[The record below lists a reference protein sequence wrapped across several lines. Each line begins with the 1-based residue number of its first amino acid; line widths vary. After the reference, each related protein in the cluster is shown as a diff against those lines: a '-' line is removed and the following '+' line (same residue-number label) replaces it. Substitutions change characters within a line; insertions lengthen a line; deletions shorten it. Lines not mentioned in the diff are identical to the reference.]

1 MKDLR
6 VDRST
11 IPDWGKC
18 QAIVLVY
25 PYKVKDRE
33 HLMTFYDK
41 FLKYIPEEI
50 KIILLVKD
58 SSITDEYKKNCLAN
72 GVLNTI
78 EFVEYHDLSD
88 IWVRDYAPLA
98 VFEMGMLYPVK
109 FKYDPAYIPL
119 KLKAYVECDDKVGSQ
134 VGKRFING
142 GEHSLY
148 FKWDM
153 GNLTHNGKGT
163 AIISNRLISDND
175 SVNFEHELKPMLHVF
190 LGLSRIIFIPVE
202 PGDETG
208 HVDGMVRFIDEKVLV
223 VGEYPR
229 HSENHNFMEILAKN
243 LKEDLGDDYT
253 ILRLMNGE
261 SEDYESEG
269 IGSAVGNHVN
279 FLRINDLMLF
289 PYYGDKISKQPL
301 QDFQSDL
308 QKNNLNIRVIP
319 VDLQEINK
327 LAKKGGVL
335 NCISWQVFSNGL
347 PQK

>member
-1 MKDLR
+1 MKDLK
-6 VDRST
+6 VDRCT

-33 HLMTFYDK
+33 HLKPFYDK
-41 FLKYIPEEI
+41 FLKYIPNDI

-58 SSITDEYKKNCLAN
+58 ASIAYEYKKDCLAN
-72 GVLNTI
+72 EIQNTI
-78 EFVEYHDLSD
+78 EFVEYPDLSD
-88 IWVRDYAPLA
+88 IWVRDYAPLT
-98 VFEMGMLYPVK
+98 VSEMGMVYPVK
-109 FKYDPAYIPL
+109 FKYDPSYIP
-119 KLKAYVECDDKVGSQ
+119 KKFKHYVELDDKVGSLL
-134 VGKRFING
+134 GKEYING

-148 FKWDM
+148 FRWDM

-163 AIISNRLISDND
+163 AIISNRLISDNE
-175 SVNFEHELKPMLHVF
+175 SVNFEYELKSMLHVF
-190 LGLSRIIFIPVE
+190 LGFSRIIFIPVE

-208 HVDGMVRFIDEKVLV
+208 HVDGVVRFIDDKVLV

-253 ILRLMNGE
+253 ILRLKNGE
-261 SEDYESEG
+261 PEDYESEG
-269 IGSAVGNHVN
+269 IGSAVGNHMN
-279 FLRINDLMLF
+279 FLRINDFILF
-289 PYYGDKISKQPL
+289 PYYGDEISKQPL
-301 QDFQSDL
+301 QDFQSNL

-335 NCISWQVFSNGL
+335 NCISWQVFSNF
-347 PQK
+347 